1 MDKSLQG
8 CFAGPEADTRG
19 GEWRRRER
27 YTAGTVCSR
36 TKSSMRTLWT
46 ITCCMYIVSL
56 TGPYR
61 PCMPETLR
69 DASLPQASGI
79 KYHTLTGDAY
89 SRKSKSSWS
98 RPIRYTF
105 TFTACSMSSSMPPRP
120 KPWEEKGSPGMGGSA
135 VAGPST
141 TNLSSA
147 FDNAVASTS
156 STAPRIPDRPA
167 NLDGTMTTSGMY
179 LCVKAEIVVNDQVMA
194 E

>member
-1 MDKSLQG
+1 M
-8 CFAGPEADTRG
+8 
-19 GEWRRRER
+19 
-27 YTAGTVCSR
+27 
-36 TKSSMRTLWT
+36 
-46 ITCCMYIVSL
+46 ITCCMYVVSL
-56 TGPYR
+56 AGPYR
-61 PCMPETLR
+61 PYMPSGAR
-69 DASLPQASGI
+69 NAPWPQVSGI

-89 SRKSKSSWS
+89 SRKLKSSKS
-98 RPIRYTF
+98 RPVKSTF

-120 KPWEEKGSPGMGGSA
+120 KPWEEKGSTGTGGSA

-167 NLDGTMTTSGMY
+167 NLDGTMTTSGTY
-179 LCVKAEIVVNDQVMA
+179 LYGKAVITAYDQVMA